1 MHLLAR
7 LSLRNRALIV
17 LVCLFVCVFG
27 VISMTRL
34 KQELIPSVEFPQLT
48 VMATQQGAS
57 PAVMDEQVGRP
68 LESAMQGVEGL
79 ESSTSTSSTGM
90 SVVALTF
97 TYGTDLDRARNQ
109 VDRAISNISQLLPD
123 GVQPNTFAGSVA
135 DIPVVYYA
143 VSGEGSLAETAD
155 KLNADVVPALS
166 KLDGVRG
173 VDVSGAGSQYIR
185 ITPHEASDEEP
196 FASPAELQAAIANA
210 GRAASLGSLTDGSY
224 TLPIQTNGAPASVE
238 ELRKLPV
245 ATQGGGTYQLGELAK
260 VEVADNPTTSITR
273 TNGKETLALSVT
285 KTPDADTVRVSDA
298 VRDALPALATQSG
311 ATFTLVFDQAPSITN
326 AIHDLTVEGLMGLVM
341 AIVVILLFLRSLRPT
356 LVTAIS
362 IPLSLLATFI
372 GVWAFGFS
380 LNMLTLGALTISIGR
395 VVDDSIVVIE
405 NIKRHLSYGQPRGR
419 AIIDAVREVAGA
431 ITASTLTTVAVF
443 LPVAFVGGLAGEL
456 FRPFA
461 LTVALALIAS
471 LVVALTIVPVLAYWF
486 LAGASKARAKR
497 EAKRAAQAAS
507 QPGGASL
514 PDGAASSQPGPTPA
528 VEGTQPDAAASGTEA
543 LAPVPVA
550 AASAAATER
559 AAREAAEDEESRSW
573 LQRGYVPVLRKTQA
587 HPVVTLVASVLI
599 LLATIPLARLM
610 STNLLGGMGQEAF
623 SGTLTMPTGSS
634 LRTTDT
640 AAKRYEEV
648 LRSVDGV
655 KDVQVSMGPSDSNFV
670 MMMGPS
676 SADTASFTATTE
688 EGRDVEQV
696 LAAAREEVAKLD
708 LAGELELGAT
718 QGGGFS
724 SDITIDVKAADPDAL
739 EAANTAVMKAM
750 QGIQGAVSVE
760 SNLTS
765 KQPQVLVTVDREKAA
780 QAGLSQEQIAALVN
794 GTINP
799 LSAGQLTFG
808 FTTLDVK
815 IGDGTQLNGLT
826 QLQDLEI
833 VTQGGSV
840 PLKDFATIKRVD
852 SEVSI
857 TSQNTDRVS
866 TVTITPN
873 ETALGTVAAEAT
885 KRLDALTL
893 KDGATATLGGAATQQ
908 AESFQQ
914 LGLALIAA
922 IAIVYVI
929 MVATFK
935 SLMQPLILLVS
946 IPFAAIG
953 SIAALL
959 ITGVPLGLAS
969 LIGMLMLVGIVVT
982 NAIVLIDLIN
992 QYRKP
997 GPGRAAMSLDEAI
1010 EHGARRRL
1018 RPILMTAL
1026 APIFAM
1032 IPMALGLTGS
1042 GGFISRP
1049 LAVVV
1054 IGGLISST
1062 LLTLILVPVLYRLL
1076 ESRRERKRLAGEGP
1090 EPDGLDDASLGL
1102 GPAPAGGGAAAGAAA
1117 SGDAGAAEALAA
1129 LQEAWTGTIDLAT
1142 GLPRPSRGRHAAEPP
1157 TSTDG
1162 VVLPH

>member
-79 ESSTSTSSTGM
+79 ESSTSTSTTGS
-90 SVVALTF
+90 SVVSLTF
-97 TYGTDLDRARNQ
+97 AYGTDLDRARNQ
-109 VDRAISNISQLLPD
+109 VDRAISNISSLLPD
-123 GVQPNTFAGSVA
+123 GVQPSTFAGSVS
-135 DIPVVYYA
+135 DLPVIYYA
-143 VSGEGSLAETAD
+143 VSGSGTLAETAD
-155 KLNADVVPALS
+155 KLNADVVPALT

-185 ITPHEASDEEP
+185 ITPHEDAGDGRT
-196 FASPAELQAAIANA
+196 ATPAELQAAIANA
-210 GRAASLGSLTDGSY
+210 GRASSLGSMTEGSY
-224 TLPIQTNGAPASVE
+224 TLPIQTSGAPASLK
-238 ELRKLPV
+238 ELQALPV
-245 ATQGGGTYQLGELAK
+245 SLGGGDTATLGEVAT
-260 VEVADNPTTSITR
+260 VAVADNPTTSITR

-285 KTPDADTVRVSDA
+285 KTPEADTVRVSEA
-298 VRDALPALATQSG
+298 VRDALPALATQTG
-311 ATFTLVFDQAPSITN
+311 TTFTLVFDQAPSITN

-362 IPLSLLATFI
+362 IPLSLLVTFI

-405 NIKRHLSYGQPRGR
+405 NIKRRLSYGQPRGR

-461 LTVALALIAS
+461 LTVAVALIAS

-486 LAGASKARAKR
+486 LAGAAKAGTRREERKAAK
-497 EAKRAAQAAS
+497 AAAAS
-507 QPGGASL
+507 TGAAL
-514 PDGAASSQPGPTPA
+514 PDGAAVAPA
-528 VEGTQPDAAASGTEA
+528 SAPAEAGGGTQPAAAASGNPV

-550 AASAAATER
+550 QASPAARER
-559 AAREAAEDEESRSW
+559 AARDAAEDEEGRSW
-573 LQRGYVPVLRKTQA
+573 LQRGYLPVLRKTQA
-587 HPVVTLVASVLI
+587 HPVVTLVASVII
-599 LLATIPLARLM
+599 LVCTIPLGMMLK
-610 STNLLGGMGQEAF
+610 TNLLGGMGQEAF
-623 SGTLTMPTGSS
+623 SGTLSMPAGSS
-634 LRTTDT
+634 LNATSD
-640 AAKRYEEV
+640 AAKRYEAA
-648 LRSVDGV
+648 LRKVDGV
-655 KDVQVSMGPSDSNFV
+655 KDVQVSMGSSDSSLA
-670 MMMGPS
+670 MLMGPS
-676 SADTASFTATTE
+676 SSDSASFTATTQ
-688 EGRDVEQV
+688 EGRDVDEV
-696 LAAAREEVAKLD
+696 LASARAAVADLGGDGTLKLSST
-708 LAGELELGAT
+708 E
-718 QGGGFS
+718 GGGFS
-724 SDITIDVKAADPDAL
+724 SAITIDVKAATPEAL
-739 EAANTAVMKAM
+739 TAANTAVVDAM

-760 SNLTS
+760 SNLTA

-780 QAGLSQEQIAALVN
+780 EAGLSQEQISALVN
-794 GTINP
+794 GTVNP

-808 FTTLDVK
+808 FTTLNVK
-815 IGDGTQLNGLT
+815 IGDGTKLTSLSQLK
-826 QLQDLEI
+826 DLEI
-833 VTQGGSV
+833 LTASGPV
-840 PLKDFATIKRVD
+840 PLSDVASIKRVD
-852 SEVSI
+852 AEVSV

-866 TVTITPN
+866 TVTITPTDT
-873 ETALGTVAAEAT
+873 ELGSVSGEVT
-885 KRLDALTL
+885 KRLDALSL
-893 KDGATATLGGAATQQ
+893 KDGAAATLGGAATQQ
-908 AESFQQ
+908 AESFAQ
-914 LGLALIAA
+914 LGLALLAA

-969 LIGMLMLVGIVVT
+969 LIGLLMLVGIVVT

-997 GPGRAAMSLDEAI
+997 APGRAAMSLDDAI
-1010 EHGARRRL
+1010 LHGARRRL

-1026 APIFAM
+1026 ATIFAM

-1054 IGGLISST
+1054 IGGLVSST

-1102 GPAPAGGGAAAGAAA
+1102 APETGADRLPA
-1117 SGDAGAAEALAA
+1117 ELV
-1129 LQEAWTGTIDLAT
+1129 EAWTGTIDLAT
-1142 GLPRPSRGRHAAEPP
+1142 GLPRPSRGRHAAPPP
-1157 TSTDG
+1157 TSGDG
-1162 VVLPH
+1162 TVLPH

>member
-34 KQELIPSVEFPQLT
+34 KQELIPSVEFPRLT
-48 VMATQQGAS
+48 VMATQQGTS

-79 ESSTSTSSTGM
+79 ESSSSTSTTGM
-90 SVVALTF
+90 SVVSLTF

-109 VDRAISNISQLLPD
+109 VDRAVSNISQLLPD
-123 GVQPNTFAGSVA
+123 GVQPSTFAGSVG
-135 DIPVVYYA
+135 DIPVIYYA

-173 VDVSGAGSQYIR
+173 VDVSGAGSQYIHV
-185 ITPHEASDEEP
+185 TPNDPEGDTVTATAS
-196 FASPAELQAAIANA
+196 ELQSAIANA

-224 TLPIQTNGAPASVE
+224 TLPIQTNGAPASVA
-238 ELRKLPV
+238 ELRQLPV
-245 ATQGGGTYQLGELAK
+245 ATHGGAAYTLGEVAK

-285 KTPDADTVRVSDA
+285 KTPDADTVRVSEA
-298 VRDALPALATQSG
+298 IRDALPALAEQSG

-341 AIVVILLFLRSLRPT
+341 AIVVILLFLRSMRST

-362 IPLSLLATFI
+362 IPLSLLVTFI

-461 LTVALALIAS
+461 LTVAVALIAS
-471 LVVALTIVPVLAYWF
+471 LFVALTIVPVLAYWF
-486 LAGASKARAKR
+486 LAGTSAARAKR
-497 EAKRAAQAAS
+497 EAKKAAKAAQAA
-507 QPGGASL
+507 AV
-514 PDGAASSQPGPTPA
+514 PDGAASSQPAPA
-528 VEGTQPDAAASGTEA
+528 QAGEGARPDAAASGNEA

-587 HPVVTLVASVLI
+587 HPVITLVASVLI
-599 LLATIPLARLM
+599 LLATVPLGMLIK
-610 STNLLGGMGQEAF
+610 TNLLGGMGQEAF
-623 SGTLTMPTGSS
+623 SGTLTMPAGSS

-640 AAKRYEEV
+640 AAKRYEEA
-648 LRSVDGV
+648 LRGVDGV

-676 SADTASFTATTE
+676 SADTASFTATTA
-688 EGRDVEQV
+688 EGRDVEEV
-696 LAAAREEVAKLD
+696 LASAREAVAKLD
-708 LAGELELGAT
+708 VVGTLELSAT

-724 SDITIDVKAADPDAL
+724 SDITIDVKAADPGAL
-739 EAANTAVMKAM
+739 EAANTAVMDAM
-750 QGIQGAVSVE
+750 RDIPGAVSVE

-765 KQPQVLVTVDREKAA
+765 KQPQVLVTVNREKAA
-780 QAGLSQEQIAALVN
+780 EAGLSQEQIAALVN

-799 LSAGQLTFG
+799 LSAGKLTFG

-815 IGDGTQLNGLT
+815 IGDGTKFNGLA

-833 VTQGGSV
+833 MTQGGPV
-840 PLKDFATIKRVD
+840 ELKKFATIKRVEA
-852 SEVSI
+852 EVSI

-866 TVTITPN
+866 TVTITPI
-873 ETALGTVAAEAT
+873 ETELGKVAAEVT
-885 KRLDALTL
+885 KRLDALSL

-922 IAIVYVI
+922 VAIVYVI

-997 GPGRAAMSLDEAI
+997 APGRAAMSLDAAI

-1026 APIFAM
+1026 ATIFAM

-1102 GPAPAGGGAAAGAAA
+1102 TGGPAGGAVA
-1117 SGDAGAAEALAA
+1117 SADAGAGRASAEALAA

-1157 TSTDG
+1157 TSTGG

>member
-34 KQELIPSVEFPQLT
+34 KQELIPSVEFPRLT
-48 VMATQQGAS
+48 VMATQQGSS

-79 ESSTSTSSTGM
+79 ESSSSTSTTGM
-90 SVVALTF
+90 SVVSLTF

-109 VDRAISNISQLLPD
+109 VDRAISNVSQLLPD

-224 TLPIQTNGAPASVE
+224 TLPIQTNGAPASVA
-238 ELRKLPV
+238 ELRQLPV
-245 ATQGGGTYQLGELAK
+245 ATQDGGTYQLGELAK

-285 KTPDADTVRVSDA
+285 KTPDADTVRVSEA
-298 VRDALPALATQSG
+298 VRDALPALAEQSG

-341 AIVVILLFLRSLRPT
+341 AIVVILLFLRSMRST

-362 IPLSLLATFI
+362 IPLSLLVTFI

-461 LTVALALIAS
+461 LTVAVALIAS
-471 LVVALTIVPVLAYWF
+471 LLVALTIVPVLAYWF

-497 EAKRAAQAAS
+497 EAKKAAKAAQAA
-507 QPGGASL
+507 AV
-514 PDGAASSQPGPTPA
+514 PDGAASSQPAPA
-528 VEGTQPDAAASGTEA
+528 QAGEGTRPDAAASGTEA

-587 HPVVTLVASVLI
+587 HPVITLVASVLI
-599 LLATIPLARLM
+599 LLATVPLGMLM
-610 STNLLGGMGQEAF
+610 KTNLLGGMGQEAF
-623 SGTLTMPTGSS
+623 SGTLTMPAGSS

-640 AAKRYEEV
+640 AAKRYEEA

-655 KDVQVSMGPSDSNFV
+655 KDVQVTMGPSDSNFV

-676 SADTASFTATTE
+676 SADTASFTATTA

-708 LAGELELGAT
+708 LAGELELSAT

-724 SDITIDVKAADPDAL
+724 SDITIDVKAADPDTL
-739 EAANTAVMKAM
+739 ETANSAVMEAM
-750 QGIQGAVSVE
+750 RNIPGAVSVE

-765 KQPQVLVTVDREKAA
+765 KQPQVLVTVDRQKAA
-780 QAGLSQEQIAALVN
+780 EAGLSQEQIAALVN
-794 GTINP
+794 GTLNP
-799 LSAGQLTFG
+799 LSAGKLTFG

-815 IGDGTQLNGLT
+815 IGEGTQLNGLE
-826 QLQDLEI
+826 QLENLEI
-833 VTQGGSV
+833 MTQGGPV
-840 PLKDFATIKRVD
+840 PLSEIATVKRVEA
-852 SEVSI
+852 EVSI

-866 TVTITPN
+866 TVTITPI
-873 ETALGTVAAEAT
+873 ETELGKVAAEVT
-885 KRLDALTL
+885 KRLDALSL

-997 GPGRAAMSLDEAI
+997 APGRAAMSLDEAI

-1026 APIFAM
+1026 ATIFAM

-1054 IGGLISST
+1054 IGGLVSST

-1102 GPAPAGGGAAAGAAA
+1102 GGGPAGGEPAPAGPGSA
-1117 SGDAGAAEALAA
+1117 SAEALAA

-1157 TSTDG
+1157 TSTGG